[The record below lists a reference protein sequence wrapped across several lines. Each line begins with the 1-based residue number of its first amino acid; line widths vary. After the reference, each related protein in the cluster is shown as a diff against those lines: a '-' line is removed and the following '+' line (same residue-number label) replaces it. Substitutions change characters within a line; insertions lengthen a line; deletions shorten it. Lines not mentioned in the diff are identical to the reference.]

1 MFLFVKHKCQ
11 RVHLRV
17 SIGFDILLIT
27 LNDDKE
33 ETLDL
38 NSFLLILSSSLQR
51 WTLKVDTHFG
61 ALFCF
66 SSSPDPA
73 HLLEFH
79 MNKKKALK
87 RFNSKT

>member
-33 ETLDL
+33 ENLDL
-38 NSFLLILSSSLQR
+38 NYFLL
-51 WTLKVDTHFG
+51 TLI
-61 ALFCF
+61 F
-66 SSSPDPA
+66 SARLD
-73 HLLEFH
+73 
-79 MNKKKALK
+79 LK
-87 RFNSKT
+87 SVHPFWSYVFVLIPGVG